1 MRREE
6 NRPIAKETM
15 SFLGCLLILLLAV
28 GCGSSKQATMKDD
41 MDINELI
48 GDDDISARSQAEDE
62 AEVLKLLGI
71 TPAAETRSDMAM
83 VAASQKEGRGLETDV
98 QDLKGELLDK
108 DREINQLR
116 SRLTEKEVEIGAL
129 ESQLS
134 GPESSSS
141 LQRPARKLNFA
152 EFQSRYNQG
161 LSQFNSRRYQ
171 DALDTFSGL
180 LTSDAMN
187 SLSDNCQYWIGE
199 CYYGMQNY
207 EEAIASFEKVF
218 SFPNSNKSDDAQ
230 LKLGLCYL
238 QMGDKIQAK
247 NEFDR
252 LLSIYP
258 DSEYRDKAQRLI
270 KRL

>member
-6 NRPIAKETM
+6 NRPVTM
-15 SFLGCLLILLLAV
+15 LLFGLVVILLLAV

-41 MDINELI
+41 MDINDLL
-48 GDDDISARSQAEDE
+48 GDDDISAKSQAEDE
-62 AEVLKLLGI
+62 AEVLRLLGI
-71 TPAAETRSDMAM
+71 TPAAETTSDMAM
-83 VAASQKEGRGLETDV
+83 VSSSPAQNGNLANTAE
-98 QDLKGELLDK
+98 DLKDELLQK
-108 DREINQLR
+108 DQEINELR

-129 ESQLS
+129 ESQISSS
-134 GPESSSS
+134 GPEPSSS
-141 LQRPARKLNFA
+141 RPAQKLTFS

-180 LTSDAMN
+180 LSSDAMN

-199 CYYGMQNY
+199 CYYGMQNW

-247 NEFDR
+247 HEFDR

-258 DSEYRDKAQRLI
+258 DSEYKAKAQKIIAKL
-270 KRL
+270 